1 MSLRETDIKSE
12 RATRH
17 SIAFCLLLIAGFA
30 GEWNGMAASVS
41 TNFDG
46 LVYTLE
52 MPRTNV
58 VAFEEIQA
66 FIGISNAVAGERWAE
81 LSSPGTCKTAFGE
94 LLITNNE
101 QGLAVSCAV
110 PPPFR
115 HFGSTGGMGILTRD
129 EHHTAEVIPNLTLG
143 YSLTNPGVYTV
154 RAVGSFHYNNDPNFN
169 RRFTITT
176 PALFL
181 HISKGTPTNPVI
193 WPEIWKVWTTNQ
205 VPVSKNRSGTN

>member
-1 MSLRETDIKSE
+1 
-12 RATRH
+12 
-17 SIAFCLLLIAGFA
+17 
-30 GEWNGMAASVS
+30 
-41 TNFDG
+41 
-46 LVYTLE
+46 
-52 MPRTNV
+52 
-58 VAFEEIQA
+58 
-66 FIGISNAVAGERWAE
+66 
-81 LSSPGTCKTAFGE
+81 
-94 LLITNNE
+94 
-101 QGLAVSCAV
+101 
-110 PPPFR
+110 
-115 HFGSTGGMGILTRD
+115 MGILTRD